1 MRITALDLV
10 DVFVYVVVLNLFVE
24 FFPGVISES
33 FATSLLTAVLLKV
46 VLEGVLAIKKRLLK
60 SRAGASTATRR
71 VISTVTLVL
80 LLPASKFV
88 LLWLEDLFFG
98 DAVNL
103 GGFWSVTLLVVALTG
118 ARAGVRAL
126 VERMPR
132 AR

>member
-33 FATSLLTAVLLKV
+33 FATSLLTAIMLKI
-46 VLEGVLAIKKRLLK
+46 VLEGVLLLKKRMLA
-60 SRAGASTATRR
+60 SRAGACTAARR

-103 GGFWSVTLLVVALTG
+103 GGIWSVTLLVVALTG

-126 VERMPR
+126 LERIPH

>member
-10 DVFVYVVVLNLFVE
+10 DVFIYVVVLNLFVE
-24 FFPGVISES
+24 FFPGAISES
-33 FATSLLTAVLLKV
+33 FATSLLTAIMLKI
-46 VLEGVLAIKKRLLK
+46 VLEGVLLLKTRLLA
-60 SRAGASTATRR
+60 SRAGESTAARR
-71 VISTVTLVL
+71 MISTVTLVL

-126 VERMPR
+126 LERIPH